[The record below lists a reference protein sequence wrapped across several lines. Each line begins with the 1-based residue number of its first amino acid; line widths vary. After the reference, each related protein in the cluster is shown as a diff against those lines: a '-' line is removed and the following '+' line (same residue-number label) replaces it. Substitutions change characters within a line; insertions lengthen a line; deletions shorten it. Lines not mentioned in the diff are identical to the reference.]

1 MTWQDS
7 IAPSVP
13 TSPIYEAQAD
23 GRVRLSW
30 GASKDNHDLPVVYH
44 LYASP
49 TYPVD
54 TNNAQN
60 LYTTYLKGTEATVKE
75 GYYYAVTSADR
86 YGNESVPLALN
97 HAPELDIP
105 VLNQGNKLTL
115 PSLEDAQEVLICN
128 AIGEIVSKVKY
139 HPEVSLELLPE
150 GFYLV
155 YALDKNSKKTL
166 LGTILK

>member
-1 MTWQDS
+1 
-7 IAPSVP
+7 
-13 TSPIYEAQAD
+13 
-23 GRVRLSW
+23 
-30 GASKDNHDLPVVYH
+30 
-44 LYASP
+44 
-49 TYPVD
+49 
-54 TNNAQN
+54 
-60 LYTTYLKGTEATVKE
+60 
-75 GYYYAVTSADR
+75 VTSADR
-86 YGNESVPLALN
+86 YGNESTPLALN

-105 VLNQGNKLTL
+105 ILNQGNKLVL
-115 PSLEDAQEVLICN
+115 SSSENAQEVLICN